1 MRRKSLVLT
10 VVISFLALVASPI
23 GVHAQSGLRRGPA
36 PVMED
41 FVPGD
46 VLVRFRP
53 EAAGKVDE
61 LGSKYGLVRE
71 ERIAGIGI
79 ERMRLPAGGDVLDT
93 IRRLRNDPNVLVA
106 EPNYVARLCLTPNDT
121 LYAGVDG
128 FANDLQKWTFAGAD
142 SDPGIRAESAW
153 DLTTGRPDV
162 TIAVIDS
169 GVMLTHPDLAPN
181 LWTNPGEIAGNG
193 ADDDANGFIDDV
205 HGWDFYASDGD
216 PNPDLGNGINDD
228 GFGIGDDNTYHGTFA
243 ANLAAGR
250 GNDGR
255 GVCGTSWQCS
265 VMAIKIFTDD
275 GVANT
280 FHIAEALEYAAD
292 NGADVINMSLETRS
306 SNTTLQEGVA
316 YAIARDCIVVAAAG
330 NDGFSSAVYPA
341 GYSGVLSVGGSGHA
355 FGSPAVQGFF
365 GPPRPLGRPNFSN
378 YGPVAVDVVAPSI
391 VFSSSVASVTD
402 ANDNPGLEAGD
413 VISFTSSGT
422 SFSCPIVAGEA
433 GLVLSRDRDLNGG
446 VRTLSNA
453 QVIEIIEGHTQNLP
467 DDTFDSPN
475 GGETWDNKGRVDVR
489 GAVEAVT
496 GTGGGDRSVKLTW
509 QTPDGSELAA
519 PTGLM
524 AEDLSA
530 GKLLTVN
537 ESEPNNS
544 TATAQTIVTPETV
557 NGQIAT
563 SDEGPVKIVYEDTTE
578 DVVED
583 LFKFT
588 LATEKSLNV
597 RLTPNGAS
605 DLDLAL
611 LTDIDGNGEFTFEPE
626 YLAANPATGPQQ
638 TEGLTNVVLPAG
650 TYYVACTIYD
660 GAPIVNSD
668 GYTLSITNGAPIV
681 EGYRIYRQTS
691 AGVDVSIENR
701 IAQVSGVQLTFTDTS
716 APDGDVFYVVTAV
729 YSGGESGP
737 SNEAGT
743 GDVDPNAPVVINP
756 VYKKGK
762 LTLTAAGSKIVTG
775 SVLIVGN
782 IESFALKSAKGGSVW
797 VVKKN
802 VRSTPGGLRI
812 SEALPFGQ
820 DVTLTILTPTGLRSA
835 PVTFRRQS

>member
-1 MRRKSLVLT
+1 MRRTSLVLT
-10 VVISFLALVASPI
+10 VVISFLALVCAPI
-23 GVHAQSGLRRGPA
+23 GARAESGLHRGPA
-36 PVMED
+36 PVFED

-61 LGSKYGLVRE
+61 LGARYGLVRE
-71 ERIAGIGI
+71 ERIANLGI
-79 ERMRLPAGGDVLDT
+79 ERMRLPSGGDVLDT
-93 IRRLRNDPNVLVA
+93 IRRLRQDPNVLLA
-106 EPNYVARLCLTPNDT
+106 EPNYVARLALSPNDT
-121 LYAGVDG
+121 FYAGVDG
-128 FANDLQKWTFAGAD
+128 IANDLQKWTFAGAD
-142 SDPGIRAESAW
+142 GDPGIRGESAW

-169 GVMLTHPDLAPN
+169 GVMLTHPDLSQN

-193 ADDDANGFIDDV
+193 VDDDSNGFIDDV
-205 HGWDFYASDGD
+205 HGWDFYASDAD

-280 FHIAEALEYAAD
+280 FHIAAALEYAAD

-316 YAIARDCIVVAAAG
+316 YAVARDCVVVAAAG
-330 NDGFSSAVYPA
+330 NDGFSNTVYPA
-341 GYSGVLSVGGSGHA
+341 GYSSVLSVGGSGHA
-355 FGSPAVQGFF
+355 FGSPAIQGFF

-391 VFSSSVASVTD
+391 VFSSSVASLTD

-433 GLVLSRDRDLNGG
+433 GLILSRDRDLNGG
-446 VRTLSNA
+446 LRTLSNTQTIA
-453 QVIEIIEGHTQNLP
+453 LIEGHTQNLP
-467 DDTFDSPN
+467 DDALDSPN

-509 QTPDGSELAA
+509 QAPGGSELAA

-544 TATAQTIVTPETV
+544 TATAQVISTPETV

-563 SDEGPVKIVYEDTTE
+563 NDEGMVKIVYGDSTE

-583 LFKFT
+583 LYKFV
-588 LATEKSLNV
+588 LSTETSLSI
-597 RLTPNGAS
+597 RLTPTGDS

-611 LTDIDGNGEFTFEPE
+611 MTDLDGNGVYTFEQE

-638 TEGLTNVVLPAG
+638 TEGLTNVALPAG
-650 TYYVACTIYD
+650 TYYIGCSIYD
-660 GAPIVNSD
+660 GAPRINSD
-668 GYTLSITNGAPIV
+668 GYTLAITNGAPIV
-681 EGYRIYRQTS
+681 EGYRIYRQTTP
-691 AGVDVSIENR
+691 GVDVSIQNR

-729 YSGGESGP
+729 YSNGESGP

-743 GDVDPNAPVVINP
+743 GDVDPNAPVVLNP

-762 LTLTAAGSKIVTG
+762 LMLTAAGSKIVTG
-775 SVLIVGN
+775 SVLIVSN
-782 IESFALKSAKGGSVW
+782 TETFTLAPAKNGSVW
-797 VVKKN
+797 AVKKN
-802 VRSTPGGLRI
+802 ARSTPGSLRI

-820 DVTLTILTPTGLRSA
+820 DVTLTVLTPTGLRSA
-835 PVTFRRQS
+835 PVTFRR

>member
-1 MRRKSLVLT
+1 MRRTSLVLT
-10 VVISFLALVASPI
+10 VVISFLALVCTPI
-23 GVHAQSGLRRGPA
+23 GARAGSGLHRGPA
-36 PVMED
+36 PVFED

-53 EAAGKVDE
+53 DVAGKVDE
-61 LGSKYGLVRE
+61 LGARYGLVRE
-71 ERIAGIGI
+71 ERIANLGI
-79 ERMRLPAGGDVLDT
+79 ERMRLPSGGDVLDT
-93 IRRLRNDPNVLVA
+93 IRRLKQDPNVLLA
-106 EPNYVARLCLTPNDT
+106 EPNYVARLALSPNDT
-121 LYAGVDG
+121 FYAGVDG
-128 FANDLQKWTFAGAD
+128 IANDLQKWTFGGAD

-169 GVMLTHPDLAPN
+169 GVMLTHPDLSSN

-193 ADDDANGFIDDV
+193 VDDDSNGFVDDV
-205 HGWDFYASDGD
+205 HGWDFYASDAD

-280 FHIAEALEYAAD
+280 FHIAAALEYAAD

-316 YAIARDCIVVAAAG
+316 YAVARDCVVVAAAG
-330 NDGFSSAVYPA
+330 NDGFANTVYPA

-355 FGSPAVQGFF
+355 FGSPAIQGFF

-433 GLVLSRDRDLNGG
+433 GLILSRDRDLNGG
-446 VRTLSNA
+446 VRTLSNS
-453 QVIEIIEGHTQNLP
+453 QTIELIEGHTQNLP
-467 DDTFDSPN
+467 DDAFDSPN

-509 QTPDGSELAA
+509 QAPGGSELAA

-544 TATAQTIVTPETV
+544 TATAQVISTPETV

-563 SDEGPVKIVYEDTTE
+563 NDEGMVKIVYGDSTE

-583 LFKFT
+583 LYKFVLT
-588 LATEKSLNV
+588 SETSLSI
-597 RLTPNGAS
+597 RLTPTGDS

-611 LTDIDGNGEFTFEPE
+611 MTDLDGNGVYTFEQE

-638 TEGLTNVVLPAG
+638 TEGLTNIVLPAG
-650 TYYVACTIYD
+650 TYYVGCSIYD
-660 GAPIVNSD
+660 GAPRVNSD
-668 GYTLSITNGAPIV
+668 GYTLAITNGSPIV
-681 EGYRIYRQTS
+681 EGYRIYRQTTP
-691 AGVDVSIENR
+691 GVDVSIQNR

-729 YSGGESGP
+729 YSNGESGP

-743 GDVDPNAPVVINP
+743 GDVDPNAPVVLNP

-762 LTLTAAGSKIVTG
+762 LMLTAAGSKIVTG
-775 SVLIVGN
+775 SVLIVSN
-782 IESFALKSAKGGSVW
+782 TETFALTPAKGGAVW
-797 VVKKN
+797 AVKKN
-802 VRSTPGGLRI
+802 ARSTPGSLRI
-812 SEALPFGQ
+812 SEALPFGE
-820 DVTLTILTPTGLRSA
+820 DVTLTVLTPTGLRSA
-835 PVTFRRQS
+835 PVTFRRQ

>member
-1 MRRKSLVLT
+1 MRRTSLVLT
-10 VVISFLALVASPI
+10 VVISFLALASGPF
-23 GVHAQSGLRRGPA
+23 GVRAQSGLHRGPS
-36 PVMED
+36 PILED

-53 EAAGKVDE
+53 EAAGKVDA
-61 LGSKYGLVRE
+61 LGARYGLVRE
-71 ERIAGIGI
+71 DRIAKLGI
-79 ERMRLPAGGDVLDT
+79 ERMRLPVGGDVLDT
-93 IRRLRNDPNVLVA
+93 IRRLKQDPDVLVA
-106 EPNYVARLCLTPNDT
+106 EPNYVARLCLTPNDS

-128 FANDLQKWTFAGAD
+128 IANDLQKWMFAGAD
-142 SDPGIRAESAW
+142 GDPGIRAESAW

-169 GVMLTHPDLAPN
+169 GVSLTHPDLSGN

-193 ADDDANGFIDDV
+193 TDDDANGFIDDV
-205 HGWDFYASDGD
+205 HGWDFYASDAD

-243 ANLAAGR
+243 ANLSAGR

-255 GVCGTSWQCS
+255 GVCGTAWQCS
-265 VMAIKIFTDD
+265 VMALKIFTDD

-280 FHIAEALEYAAD
+280 FHIAAALEYAAD
-292 NGADVINMSLETRS
+292 NGADVINMSLETRT

-330 NDGFSSAVYPA
+330 NDGFANAVYPA

-355 FGSPAVQGFF
+355 FGSSAIQGFF

-378 YGPVAVDVVAPSI
+378 YGPAAVDVVAPSI

-402 ANDNPGLEAGD
+402 ANDNPGLTAGD
-413 VISFTSSGT
+413 VVSFASSGT

-433 GLVLSRDRDLNGG
+433 GLILSRDRDLNGG
-446 VRTLSNA
+446 QRTLSNA
-453 QVIEIIEGHTQNLP
+453 QVVEIIEGHTQNLP

-489 GAVEAVT
+489 GAVESVT

-509 QTPDGSELAA
+509 QAPGDSELAP

-524 AEDLSA
+524 AEDLGA

-544 TATAQTIVTPETV
+544 IATAQSIATPETV

-563 SDEGPVKIVYEDTTE
+563 NDEGMVKIVYGDTTE

-583 LFKFT
+583 LFKFVLT
-588 LATEKSLNV
+588 AETSLSL
-597 RLTPNGAS
+597 RLTPSGDA

-611 LTDIDGNGEFTFEPE
+611 MTDLDGNGVYTFEQE
-626 YLAANPATGPQQ
+626 FLAANPATGPQQ

-650 TYYVACTIYD
+650 TYYAGCSIYD
-660 GAPIVNSD
+660 GAPRVNSD
-668 GYTLSITNGAPIV
+668 SYTLVISNGAPIV
-681 EGYRIYRQTS
+681 EGYRIYRQTTP
-691 AGVDVSIENR
+691 GVDVSIQNR
-701 IAQVSGVQLTFTDTS
+701 VAQVSGVQVTFTDTT

-729 YSGGESGP
+729 YSNGESGP

-743 GDVDPNAPVVINP
+743 GDPDPNAPVVLGP

-762 LTLTAAGSKIVTG
+762 LMLNAAGSKIVAG
-775 SVLIVGN
+775 SVLIVGSV
-782 IESFALKSAKGGSVW
+782 ETFTLAPAKGGTRW

-802 VRSTPGGLRI
+802 ARSTPSSLRI

-820 DVTLTILTPTGLRSA
+820 DVTLTVMTPTGLRSA
-835 PVTFRRQS
+835 PVTFRRQ